1 MIGVDYELFWT
12 LNPKTLSPFIK
23 AFSLRQQY
31 DDTLAWNNGR
41 YIALAIASNF
51 SKEQKYPRQPLLKDR
66 NVDEILKPKSEEE
79 KAKESQEEI
88 KRKFMER
95 MNILN
100 HRFGKED

>member
-1 MIGVDYELFWT
+1 MIDADG
-12 LNPKTLSPFIK
+12 LNFLAKFPPPLRGKAREGGLKKIPRNLILTPHPKEMSRLIG
-23 AFSLRQQY
+23 A
-31 DDTLAWNNGR
+31 
-41 YIALAIASNF
+41 
-51 SKEQKYPRQPLLKDR
+51 

>member
-41 YIALAIASNF
+41 YIALAISSNF

-100 HRFGKED
+100 HRFGKEG